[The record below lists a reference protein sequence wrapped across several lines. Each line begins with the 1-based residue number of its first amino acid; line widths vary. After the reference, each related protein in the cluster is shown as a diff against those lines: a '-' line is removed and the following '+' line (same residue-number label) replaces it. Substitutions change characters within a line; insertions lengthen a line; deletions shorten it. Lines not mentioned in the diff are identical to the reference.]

1 MRRRPSITGPG
12 SGVHPLA
19 LLYASQS
26 PQFRQGAR
34 LKAAEIVAATK
45 NGTIPVAKSPLIAA
59 KVLTE
64 GAVLPKASPRI
75 SSNGSSKLAKSPRI
89 VSKPLS
95 PPLVPI
101 PLAQEGGVSAGNG
114 EEGSKKEDA
123 MDIDGKD
130 GSTEEGEFERLH
142 PPSISSQGSSA
153 LGVILELPSPQPQSA
168 TTPASH
174 ASPRP
179 ESASAPDPIPPIPIP
194 ESSARPSPPHST
206 SSASLPSQT
215 DTSSAPPPNASKFSR
230 FVGRLSSGFGLF
242 AGGANPASEP
252 ALPTPTASPVTD
264 RTAAAP
270 SNTEAHPESPR
281 IAESPT
287 PEEIPQTADNFD
299 MEIDELDESIPE
311 SVEGMPNKASEERLP
326 SPMESQQA
334 PSPDP
339 ITSNATSKGKGK
351 EKEKEVEVITLSS
364 STAPSLVAA
373 SLPVPSSS
381 SSSSDSAS
389 EPDVPL
395 ASLRKSSNPKKNTE
409 SRPPPTRPVIK
420 SKDKGKGKAIISV
433 EGKNLVL
440 KDHPLRHV
448 SKTVLAA
455 SDPIFPFGRSY

>member
-1 MRRRPSITGPG
+1 
-12 SGVHPLA
+12 
-19 LLYASQS
+19 
-26 PQFRQGAR
+26 
-34 LKAAEIVAATK
+34 
-45 NGTIPVAKSPLIAA
+45 
-59 KVLTE
+59 
-64 GAVLPKASPRI
+64 
-75 SSNGSSKLAKSPRI
+75 
-89 VSKPLS
+89 
-95 PPLVPI
+95 
-101 PLAQEGGVSAGNG
+101 
-114 EEGSKKEDA
+114 

-174 ASPRP
+174 ASPQP
-179 ESASAPDPIPPIPIP
+179 ESASAPDSIPPIPIP
-194 ESSARPSPPHST
+194 DSSAHPSPTHST

-215 DTSSAPPPNASKFSR
+215 DTSAAPPLNASKFSR

-242 AGGANPASEP
+242 AGGSNPASEP

-264 RTAAAP
+264 RTVAP

-287 PEEIPQTADNFD
+287 PEEISRAADD
-299 MEIDELDESIPE
+299 LEMEIDELDESVPE
-311 SVEGMPNKASEERLP
+311 SIEDVPTKAIEERLP
-326 SPMESQQA
+326 SPIE
-334 PSPDP
+334 PEKTHSPATID
-339 ITSNATSKGKGK
+339 SNGISKGKGK
-351 EKEKEVEVITLSS
+351 EKEKEVEVISLSS

-373 SLPVPSSS
+373 SSPVPSSS
-381 SSSSDSAS
+381 SSSSDSSS

-395 ASLRKSSNPKKNTE
+395 ASLRQSSNPKKNTQPKHP
-409 SRPPPTRPVIK
+409 RTRPVIK